1 MGRCVVIGGAGI
13 RDYEKIRSYLQE
25 DDFYLFCDSGLRHQ
39 RALGVRP
46 HLIVGD
52 FDSYPRAEAEA
63 EAEAELIA
71 LPREKD
77 DTDTVFAVKEAVKR
91 GFRDFLL
98 LGAAGERL
106 DHTLC
111 NVSLL
116 LLLDSLGCK
125 GILVDDYSEMEIVSQ
140 RTALVSD
147 AFAYFSTLS
156 LSEKARGVRIENA
169 KFPLQDAEITCEYQ
183 YGISNEVLPG
193 KTARVS
199 VREGR
204 LLLVKVYV

>member
-1 MGRCVVIGGAGI
+1 MRRCVVIGGAGI
-13 RDYEKIRSYLQE
+13 RRTEKIRQYLRE
-25 DDFYLFCDSGLRHQ
+25 DDFYLFCDSGLRH
-39 RALGVRP
+39 REALGIRP

-52 FDSYPRAEAEA
+52 FDSYPRPAGEAEV
-63 EAEAELIA
+63 IA

-77 DTDTVFAVKEAVKR
+77 DTDTVFAVKEALRR
-91 GFRDFLL
+91 GFEDFLL

-116 LLLDSLGCK
+116 LFLDSLGK
-125 GILVDDYSEMEIVSQ
+125 RALLLDDYSEMEIVSGKK
-140 RTALVSD
+140 ALIADS
-147 AFAYFSTLS
+147 FAYFSVLNLFGT
-156 LSEKARGVRIENA
+156 ARGIRIEHA

-183 YGISNEVLPG
+183 YGVSNEVLPG
-193 KTARVS
+193 STASVS

-204 LLLVKVYV
+204 ILLIRVWPEV